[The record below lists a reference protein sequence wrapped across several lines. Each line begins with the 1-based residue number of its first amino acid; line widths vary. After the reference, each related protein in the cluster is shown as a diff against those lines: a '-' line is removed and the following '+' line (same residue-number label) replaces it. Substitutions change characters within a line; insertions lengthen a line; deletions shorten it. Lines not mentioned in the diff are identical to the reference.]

1 MNGRVIAALILRYS
15 LLYLRSW
22 IRSIELI
29 FWPTLE
35 LLLWGFLAVFIHRQ
49 TEGNFPYFIKFLIGA
64 VIFWDVLFRAQQA
77 VALSFL
83 EDLWTRNFLNLFI
96 APIRLTEYLAAIC
109 IVGIIRVTVT
119 VALLSVFAKAL
130 YSFNLLDFEWQLIPF
145 FGNLLLF
152 GWSLG
157 MISIALILRWGLAAE
172 SLAWAVPFLVQPIS
186 AVFYPVSV
194 LPVPLQTLAWLLP
207 STYVFEGMR
216 EVIRT
221 GEMQWSNLLI
231 SIIMNVGFL
240 ILASG
245 FFAFMFNIARD
256 KGLLVKIASE

>member
-1 MNGRVIAALILRYS
+1 
-15 LLYLRSW
+15 
-22 IRSIELI
+22 
-29 FWPTLE
+29 
-35 LLLWGFLAVFIHRQ
+35 
-49 TEGNFPYFIKFLIGA
+49 
-64 VIFWDVLFRAQQA
+64 
-77 VALSFL
+77 
-83 EDLWTRNFLNLFI
+83 
-96 APIRLTEYLAAIC
+96 
-109 IVGIIRVTVT
+109 
-119 VALLSVFAKAL
+119 
-130 YSFNLLDFEWQLIPF
+130 
-145 FGNLLLF
+145 
-152 GWSLG
+152 